1 MPTHSKAKAPLQKSI
16 AVLPFV
22 NMSSDAEN
30 EYFCDGITEE
40 IINAL
45 AKIDGLRVTS
55 RTSSF
60 YFKGKNIPIS
70 NIGQEL
76 GVETLLEGSVRL
88 SGNSLRIT
96 AQLIQADEDF
106 HFWSETWD
114 RMSDNI
120 FAVQDEVSLIIAE
133 KLREHFG
140 HFEIQ
145 EQLVS
150 QQTESL
156 DAYTLYLKG
165 RYYLNKWNPEDCK
178 TAIECFNQALRTDPN
193 HPNSLT
199 GLADSYS
206 FLATTGFISY
216 EEGWGK
222 CAALTNQAL
231 AINNQLPE
239 AYYQLANLSF
249 FTEADFEKSFN
260 TIKKGLDINPNH
272 VESQQFLSFLYILAG
287 QNEDSKKHL
296 DFALKIDPLS
306 QETQFYS
313 AYLDYMLENYQEA
326 LVKLHKCLEVNPRNI
341 PAHTIIANSLIMLGE
356 ADQVIDYFD
365 RMPSEIIV
373 PAEKV
378 GNMALAYILKED
390 ENLARS
396 SFRLLNEI
404 SNQEGG
410 FAAEVYIL
418 LYHVYTGQF
427 EKAFDWMVNAKENKY
442 PLLLLRFA
450 DPLMNALKAEPRYH
464 ELKHQLFPQA
474 LFDNE
479 KKGNKKKALLNE
491 ATVKAFKDKLTYFIE
506 KKELFLN
513 PDLSLRSLA
522 EELDIHP
529 NQLSWILNES
539 IGKNFNAYI
548 NHYRIKE
555 FKRLAKDPSKSHIT
569 VIGLA
574 YESGFNSKTVFN
586 TYFKKETGL
595 TPRQFLKSLKV

>member
-1 MPTHSKAKAPLQKSI
+1 MPTQIKAKDTLQKSI

-22 NMSSDAEN
+22 NMSSDKEN

-114 RMSDNI
+114 RKSDNI
-120 FAVQDEVSLIIAE
+120 FAVQDEVSLLIAE

-140 HFEIQ
+140 HFDIQ
-145 EQLVS
+145 EHLVT

-178 TAIECFNQALRTDPN
+178 TAIDCFNQALRTDPN

-341 PAHTIIANSLIMLGE
+341 PAHTVIANSLVMLGE

-390 ENLARS
+390 ENQARS

-404 SNQEGG
+404 SKQEGG

-450 DPLMNALKAEPRYH
+450 DPMMNAIKAEPRYL
-464 ELKHQLFPQA
+464 ELKHQLFPPA
-474 LFDNE
+474 LFDKRRLE
-479 KKGNKKKALLNE
+479 KTKKALLND

-506 KKELFLN
+506 EKELFLN

-555 FKRLAKDPSKSHIT
+555 FKRLAKDPSKAHIT

-595 TPRQFLKSLKV
+595 TPRQFLKNLKV

>member
-22 NMSSDAEN
+22 NMSSNKEN

-60 YFKGKNIPIS
+60 YFKGKNIPIR
-70 NIGQEL
+70 NISKEL

-114 RMSDNI
+114 RKSDNI
-120 FAVQDEVSLIIAE
+120 FAVQDEVSLLIAE

-145 EQLVS
+145 ERLVN

-178 TAIECFNQALRTDPN
+178 TAIDCFNQALGLDPN

-206 FLATTGFISY
+206 FLATTGFISF

-222 CAALTNQAL
+222 CAELTHKAL

-249 FTEADFEKSFN
+249 FTEADFKNSFI
-260 TIKKGLDINPNH
+260 TIKKGLEINPNH
-272 VESQQFLSFLYILAG
+272 VESQQFLSFLYLLAG
-287 QNEDSKKHL
+287 QKEDSKRHL
-296 DFALKIDPLS
+296 DIALKIDPLS

-313 AYLDYMLENYQEA
+313 AYLDYMLESFQDA
-326 LVKLHKCLEVNPRNI
+326 MFKLHKCLEVNPRNI
-341 PAHTIIANSLIMLGE
+341 PAHAIIVNSLVMLGD
-356 ADQVIDYFD
+356 ADQVIGYFD
-365 RMPSEIIV
+365 KMPSEIIV

-378 GNMALAYILKED
+378 GNLALAYVLKGD
-390 ENLARS
+390 ETQAKS
-396 SFRLLNEI
+396 SFQLLHEI
-404 SNQEGG
+404 SKQEGG

-418 LYHVYTGQF
+418 LYYVFTGRF
-427 EKAFDWMVNAKENKY
+427 EQAFDWMFNAKKNKY
-442 PLLLLRFA
+442 PLLILRFA
-450 DPLMNALKAEPRYH
+450 DPLMNALKEDPRYH
-464 ELKHQLFPQA
+464 ELKHQLFPPT
-474 LFDNE
+474 LFERSQENP
-479 KKGNKKKALLNE
+479 KKALLNDV
-491 ATVKAFKDKLTYFIE
+491 TVKAFKEKLTYFIE
-506 KKELFLN
+506 EKELYLN

-522 EELDIHP
+522 KELDIHP
-529 NQLSWILNES
+529 NQLSWLLNES

-548 NHYRIKE
+548 NHYRVKE
-555 FKRLAKDPSKSHIT
+555 FKRLAKDPSKAHIT

-595 TPRQFLKSLKV
+595 TPKQFVKNQ